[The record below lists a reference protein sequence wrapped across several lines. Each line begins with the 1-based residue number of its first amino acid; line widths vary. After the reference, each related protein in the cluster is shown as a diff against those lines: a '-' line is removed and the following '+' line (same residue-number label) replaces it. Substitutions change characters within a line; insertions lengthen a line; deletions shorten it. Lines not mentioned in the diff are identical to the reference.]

1 MSRID
6 EAYRK
11 ARRLDGDSPL
21 TAESDSESTTPP
33 AWSFDIAPA
42 EGKSQAPG
50 AVAPTGRATPV
61 PSSGPGAP
69 LALFRGF
76 HPAMREKL
84 VVLAGASS
92 IAVEQYR
99 KLAATLHHAQIDR
112 QIRVVM
118 VTSAVTGEGKTL
130 TATNL
135 ALTFSES
142 YKRRVLLVDADL
154 RRPSLHDVFQIPNV
168 SGLSDALRAAA
179 PEKLTLAEV
188 SPTLVVLTAG
198 RPTPDP
204 MQSLTSDRMTRIVH
218 EAAHRFDWVVIDS
231 PPVAMMPDASL
242 LASMVDAVLL
252 VIGAGETDYRV
263 VQKAVD
269 SVGRDRILG
278 VVLNGAESPHPME
291 AYYPYGDRYGAVR

>member
-11 ARRLDGDSPL
+11 ARRPGAAAPPPGTFDDLPP
-21 TAESDSESTTPP
+21 EST
-33 AWSFDIAPA
+33 WSFDPGGTVEAGEPAGGIAHAGAAAAVPA
-42 EGKSQAPG
+42 
-50 AVAPTGRATPV
+50 
-61 PSSGPGAP
+61 SGDGPF

-76 HPAMREKL
+76 HPAVREKL
-84 VVLAGASS
+84 VVLADTSS

-99 KLAATLHHAQIDR
+99 KLAATLHHAQLDR
-112 QIRVVM
+112 NIRIVM
-118 VTSAVTGEGKTL
+118 LTSAVTGEGKTL

-135 ALTFSES
+135 ALAFSES

-168 SGLSDALRAAA
+168 SGLSDALRAPAA
-179 PEKLTLAEV
+179 GKLTLVEV
-188 SPTLVVLTAG
+188 SPTLTLLTAG

-204 MQSLTSDRMTRIVH
+204 MQSLVSDRMTRIVR
-218 EAAHRFDWVVIDS
+218 EAGERFDWVVVDS

-252 VIGAGETDYRV
+252 VVGAGATDYRV

-278 VVLNGAESPHPME
+278 VVLNGGESPHPME
-291 AYYPYGDRYGAVR
+291 AYYPYGGRYGAAR

>member
-1 MSRID
+1 MSRMD

-11 ARRLDGDSPL
+11 ARRPDLQVPV
-21 TAESDSESTTPP
+21 APESDAAGPATPST
-33 AWSFDIAPA
+33 WSVGIAPA
-42 EGKSQAPG
+42 DGTAQAVD
-50 AVAPTGRATPV
+50 VAAETATPV
-61 PSSGPGAP
+61 PASGRSPS

-76 HPAMREKL
+76 HPAVREKL
-84 VVLAGASS
+84 VVLSDASS
-92 IAVEQYR
+92 VAVEQYR
-99 KLAATLHHAQIDR
+99 KLAATLHHAQLDR
-112 QIRVVM
+112 GLRVVM

-168 SGLSDALRAAA
+168 SGLSDALRAPAA
-179 PEKLTLAEV
+179 GKLTLVEV
-188 SPTLVVLTAG
+188 SATLALLTAG

-204 MQSLTSDRMTRIVH
+204 MQSLTSDRMTRIVR
-218 EAAHRFDWVVIDS
+218 EAAERFDWVVIDS

-252 VIGAGETDYRV
+252 VVGAGETDYRV

-269 SVGRDRILG
+269 SVGRERILG
-278 VVLNGAESPHPME
+278 VVLNGGEGPHEMD
-291 AYYPYGDRYGAVR
+291 AYYPYGDRYGWVR